1 MKTRILTAAATA
13 LALVSVPTMAQAEVS
28 RDAAPVEGESNLAG
42 GSGVI
47 IGILAVAA
55 IIAGIV
61 VAADSDDE
69 EPISF

>member
-42 GSGVI
+42 GSG
-47 IGILAVAA
+47 
-55 IIAGIV
+55 
-61 VAADSDDE
+61 
-69 EPISF
+69 